1 MEKIPTIEE
10 VTKAFNMVM
19 NSDASFSLFNNLAD
33 LANKKAEEP
42 MDNDS
47 YWDALM
53 LTRYMFLKTNH
64 SLCMVTGHEA
74 EVSFLDT
81 LSTTFRDTLIR
92 IRESHGKAFI
102 IFIAKSIPQS
112 IRSTFREFLQDN
124 TLKCVAVT
132 LTDPKLLTHFITCD
146 DKMVRIEEYHE
157 PLELSSRADTVKAKM
172 YFNNPARTKMSQDFF
187 NSLWG
192 HIQTKLE
199 DKK

>member
-102 IFIAKSIPQS
+102 IFIAKI
-112 IRSTFREFLQDN
+112 I
-124 TLKCVAVT
+124 
-132 LTDPKLLTHFITCD
+132 
-146 DKMVRIEEYHE
+146 Y
-157 PLELSSRADTVKAKM
+157 
-172 YFNNPARTKMSQDFF
+172 
-187 NSLWG
+187 SL
-192 HIQTKLE
+192 
-199 DKK
+199 